1 MCDIIPLNP
10 ELPAETVGIVE
21 RGVEAIIANA
31 IAGLAMPSSA
41 YVAVSGLMTRQVERR
56 MKSERDSAR
65 RVLRRLGRGGRD
77 VERDRPAQSRT
88 NTANCT
94 TAIYRP

>member
-41 YVAVSGLMTRQVERR
+41 YVASRAHDAQVERR
-56 MKSERDSAR
+56 MKSERDRAALF
-65 RVLRRLGRGGRD
+65 VAGEG
-77 VERDRPAQSRT
+77 E
-88 NTANCT
+88 C
-94 TAIYRP
+94 